1 MKYWFSFPKLVA
13 FIFISTSILIVSCGK
28 EKSLTGTDAQEE
40 EVAKAA
46 GESSAE
52 AETTFNE
59 FFDDAM
65 GASNDVGVAGSGVF
79 YGRPDSLTPTPRC
92 FTITITHPNNNPFP
106 VIVELDFGTSGCPGP
121 DGRVRRGKIITE
133 YTNRLIYPGAVATTI
148 FVGFYVD
155 AIHVE
160 GKHIITNISDV
171 PVPPANL
178 ARKFKVEVINGKLSW
193 PNGNFLEWSSIKT
206 ITQFEGLATPD
217 YPKDD
222 GFKIE
227 GAADGYV
234 KRGNLLVRWGST
246 ITEPLLR
253 RLTCRWIVKGR
264 IRTVRANLP
273 NPTNSHWAA
282 VLDFGFGNCDNQ
294 ATISINGV
302 IRQITLP

>member
-1 MKYWFSFPKLVA
+1 MKSRFNLTQIAIFSFFFSFLMVSSCTKE
-13 FIFISTSILIVSCGK
+13 TSQ
-28 EKSLTGTDAQEE
+28 TGTDAQEE

-52 AETTFNE
+52 AETTFTG
-59 FFDDAM
+59 FFDDVM
-65 GASNDVGVAGSGVF
+65 GANNDVGVAGSGVF
-79 YGRPDSLTPTPRC
+79 YSRPDTLTPTPRC
-92 FTITITHPNNNPFP
+92 FTITITHPNNTTFP
-106 VIVELDFGTSGCPGP
+106 AIIELDFGTTGCPGP

-133 YTNRLIYPGAVATTI
+133 YTNRLIYPGAVATTT
-148 FVGFYVD
+148 FDGFYVD

-160 GKHIITNISDV
+160 GTHIITNTSV
-171 PVPPANL
+171 TPVPPANV
-178 ARKFKVEVINGKLSW
+178 ARKFRVEVRNGKLSW
-193 PNGNFLEWSSIKT
+193 PDGNFTEWNSDKT
-206 ITQFEGLATPD
+206 ITQVEGLATPD

-222 GFKIE
+222 AFKIE

-246 ITEPLLR
+246 ITEPVLR

-282 VLDFGFGNCDNQ
+282 VLDFGLGNCDNQ
-294 ATISINGV
+294 ATITING
-302 IRQITLP
+302 ITRQITLQ